1 MTACRQLWGRCRKVF
16 SITPLRTGSVAVCL
30 MMILAV
36 CVGSAEETF
45 LESEGEIFTVVNGR
59 AGTHCTGKVVAISE
73 SRIDI
78 MDKEANRKS
87 FAIDKG
93 TRICNRR
100 NEPIP
105 TKDFTVGELVTIA
118 TADDDKGHATG
129 IRKGP
134 ILIRLTNMQPVPI
147 GK

>member
-1 MTACRQLWGRCRKVF
+1 MTAYRLYLGRCPKVF
-16 SITPLRTGSVAVCL
+16 SIAPIFPGFVVGFVIMWIAVC
-30 MMILAV
+30 A
-36 CVGSAEETF
+36 GATEETF
-45 LESEGEIFTVVNGR
+45 MESEGEIFTIVGGK
-59 AGTHCTGKVVAISE
+59 AGTHCTGKITAISE
-73 SRIDI
+73 KQIEI

-87 FAIDKG
+87 YAIGKN

-105 TKDFTVGELVTIA
+105 AKAFTVGELVTIA
-118 TADDDKGHATG
+118 TADDDKENAAG